1 VFKSDID
8 LSITKNTNT
17 ILLHLTGCVLFL
29 FFALIASPDWPYP
42 ERTFINPMGRT
53 DIIFQFELL
62 LFFYLNYY
70 FLLDKFYFQGRQFIY
85 FGILILFVLIAI
97 PVMEHFVIHS
107 MPRPD
112 HDHPRPPGPPGKR
125 SPLSMF
131 LFNRKLYLFLLIVA
145 GSILIKLRN
154 RLRKTEREKT
164 VSELSFLKAQ
174 INPHFLFNTLNSI
187 YSLAIQRSD
196 ATPDAVVKLSGMM
209 RYVLQDAQHETV
221 SLQSEVNYIKDY
233 IELQKLRLDKSVK
246 LIFTQE
252 GDLTGKKIAPL
263 ILISFIENAFKYGVN
278 SEEDSEIVIKIKSE
292 KEFSLFVKNNKV
304 RSYSSDE
311 PNTGLGIKNT
321 RKRLELL
328 YPGLHTL
335 EITDNEKEF
344 SVNLVIRLK

>member
-1 VFKSDID
+1 
-8 LSITKNTNT
+8 
-17 ILLHLTGCVLFL
+17 
-29 FFALIASPDWPYP
+29 
-42 ERTFINPMGRT
+42 
-53 DIIFQFELL
+53 
-62 LFFYLNYY
+62 
-70 FLLDKFYFQGRQFIY
+70 
-85 FGILILFVLIAI
+85 
-97 PVMEHFVIHS
+97 
-107 MPRPD
+107 
-112 HDHPRPPGPPGKR
+112 
-125 SPLSMF
+125 
-131 LFNRKLYLFLLIVA
+131 
-145 GSILIKLRN
+145 
-154 RLRKTEREKT
+154 

-209 RYVLQDAQHETV
+209 RYVLQDAQYETV

-278 SEEDSEIVIKIKSE
+278 SEEDSEIVIRIKSE

-335 EITDNEKEF
+335 EISDNEKEF